1 MTLYLKL
8 FLLIALIRLGIQY
21 DPFQERPWLL
31 ALVYALGSGFVNLSF
46 GAGWLL
52 GFGLMIGSFLVGWL
66 YFALLTWLA
75 EAGPFWWLICLVG
88 LPLIAL

>member
-46 GAGWLL
+46 GAGWLI
-52 GFGLMIGSFLVGWL
+52 GFELMIGSFLLGWL
-66 YFALLTWLA
+66 YLRCLPGSRKRGHSGGLFASS
-75 EAGPFWWLICLVG
+75 GCR
-88 LPLIAL
+88 